1 MKYLLYIFYVEILI
15 SILSA
20 VQALFMPAVFLKQFS
35 SEAASTLAIEMTRW
49 YGVLLV
55 VILFLLVQGLRLRG
69 SPLKLALQ
77 ALLVGDVLQIGVT
90 FVTANALGG
99 WSTVLV
105 IAAGLSLFYLII
117 RAICLWKPVET
128 GVER

>member
-35 SEAASTLAIEMTRW
+35 SEAAPALAVEMTRW

-55 VILFLLVQGLRLRG
+55 VLLFLLVQGLRLRG
-69 SPLKLALQ
+69 APLKLALQ

-90 FVTANALGG
+90 FVTARALGG

-105 IAAGLSLFYLII
+105 LAAGLSLFYLIV